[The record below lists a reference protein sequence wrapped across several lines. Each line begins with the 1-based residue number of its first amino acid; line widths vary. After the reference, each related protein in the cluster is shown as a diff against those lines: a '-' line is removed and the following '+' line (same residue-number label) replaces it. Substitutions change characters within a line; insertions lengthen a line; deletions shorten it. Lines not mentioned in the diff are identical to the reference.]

1 MFDDAYKSL
10 IANHKDSLETN
21 QDVNDIDDIDEFSC
35 MSDHTQKI
43 KPTSIILTQRSTF
56 GKDDV
61 R

>member
-1 MFDDAYKSL
+1 M